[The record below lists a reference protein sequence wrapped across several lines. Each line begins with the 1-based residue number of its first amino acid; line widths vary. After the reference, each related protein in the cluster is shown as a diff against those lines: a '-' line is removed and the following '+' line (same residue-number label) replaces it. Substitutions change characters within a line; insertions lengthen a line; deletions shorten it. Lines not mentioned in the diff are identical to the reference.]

1 MNMVVCRFAAAV
13 VLGALGC
20 QAALAQPASVDRG
33 RYLARIAGCNDCH
46 TTGYAQTGGKV
57 AEDKWLLGDNVGFS
71 GPWGTTYPPNLRLS
85 LAKMTEDQWVAF
97 ARSSQLR
104 PPMPWFALRDMSTA
118 DLRSIYRFVRQLPGS
133 PGQPAPAFLP
143 PGTKAAGPVITFPA
157 N

>member
-1 MNMVVCRFAAAV
+1 MKVVICRVAAAV
-13 VLGALGC
+13 VIGTLGC
-20 QAALAQPASVDRG
+20 QGAVAQSASVERG

-71 GPWGTTYPPNLRLS
+71 GPWGTTYPANLRLS
-85 LAKMTEDQWVAF
+85 LAKMTEDQWLAF

-118 DLRSIYRFVRQLPGS
+118 DLRSIYRFTRQLPGGQ
-133 PGQPAPAFLP
+133 GQPAPAFVP